1 MNYITCRYIVFFTLL
16 IIVILYS
23 IVKVLLLNR
32 KCNDENSKK
41 RNIIINIWK
50 IIIFSILIV
59 LFLQNVAFENNI
71 LKFENI
77 ESIFEYYYPNTKI
90 LQKFEY
96 NEYAYIIYKKDHS
109 FPGFVHLLK
118 KGNYWTL
125 DKISL
130 KNRYMFM
137 KKKLYKDENNCNFII
152 DNVSSKNVTGIFI
165 TCIGSK
171 KNINDSISSSIYEY
185 DNNYGTLH
193 SSFLI
198 INNDID
204 KNNYKIYI
212 DDKSYKIFEK

>member
-1 MNYITCRYIVFFTLL
+1 MNYIICRYLIFFIIL
-16 IIVILYS
+16 IIAILYS
-23 IVKVLLLNR
+23 IIKILLLNK
-32 KCNDENSKK
+32 KCDDKNIKK

-50 IIIFSILIV
+50 IVIFSIFIV

-71 LKFENI
+71 LKFKNVED
-77 ESIFEYYYPNTKI
+77 IFEYYYPNTKI

-96 NEYAYIIYKKDHS
+96 DEYAYVIYKKDHS
-109 FPGFVHLLK
+109 FPGYVHLLK
-118 KGNYWTL
+118 KGNNWTL

-137 KKKLYKDENNCNFII
+137 KKKSYKDENNCTFII
-152 DNVSSKNVTGIFI
+152 DNISSQNVTGIFI

-171 KNINDSISSSIYEY
+171 KNINDSISSLIYEY
-185 DNNYGTLH
+185 DNSALY

-198 INNDID
+198 ISNDID

-212 DDKSYKIFEK
+212 NNKSYKIFEK